1 MDKDKNPKLLDEKL
15 ETTNSEPKEIGK
27 QKAAKLRNKDLYL
40 LNDLHAAL
48 QQEDHRSI
56 FATISL
62 FFTLLVVF
70 VIWAYNSPID
80 EVTRGQGSIIPT
92 SREQVI
98 QSLDPGILKEML
110 VKEGDTVDKDQV
122 LLKLDD
128 TRSSAILRESQAKV
142 ENLEALSAR
151 LKAEAY
157 GVELVFAETTPV
169 QLQERE
175 RAIYEKK
182 KNSLKESLDSLQAS
196 KALLDREIQMTE
208 PMVARGAVSE
218 IELLRMKR
226 QSSDLQLQLAERKNK
241 YATDASA
248 ELTKIEA
255 ELSQARENMAMR
267 ADPVER
273 SHIRSPLKGIVKNI
287 RVNTIGGVINAGQ
300 DIMEIVPIEDTLLVE
315 AYISPSDVAYVRPG
329 MPALVKLTAY
339 DYAIYGGLDGIVT
352 LLSPDT
358 LHDQKRPSD
367 LKLNSNEAYY
377 RVLVKTDGSHLTD
390 KDGKVMPIIPGMI
403 ASVDI
408 KTGQKTV
415 FQYLIKPIT
424 RMKQALQER

>member
-1 MDKDKNPKLLDEKL
+1 
-15 ETTNSEPKEIGK
+15 
-27 QKAAKLRNKDLYL
+27 
-40 LNDLHAAL
+40 
-48 QQEDHRSI
+48 SI

-287 RVNTIGGVINAGQ
+287 RVNTIGGVIKAGQ

-367 LKLNSNEAYY
+367 LKLNPNEAYY

>member
-1 MDKDKNPKLLDEKL
+1 
-15 ETTNSEPKEIGK
+15 
-27 QKAAKLRNKDLYL
+27 
-40 LNDLHAAL
+40 
-48 QQEDHRSI
+48 
-56 FATISL
+56 
-62 FFTLLVVF
+62 
-70 VIWAYNSPID
+70 
-80 EVTRGQGSIIPT
+80 VTRGQGSIIPT

-287 RVNTIGGVINAGQ
+287 RVNTIGGVIKAGQ

-339 DYAIYGGLDGIVT
+339 D
-352 LLSPDT
+352 
-358 LHDQKRPSD
+358 
-367 LKLNSNEAYY
+367 
-377 RVLVKTDGSHLTD
+377 
-390 KDGKVMPIIPGMI
+390 
-403 ASVDI
+403 
-408 KTGQKTV
+408 
-415 FQYLIKPIT
+415 
-424 RMKQALQER
+424 